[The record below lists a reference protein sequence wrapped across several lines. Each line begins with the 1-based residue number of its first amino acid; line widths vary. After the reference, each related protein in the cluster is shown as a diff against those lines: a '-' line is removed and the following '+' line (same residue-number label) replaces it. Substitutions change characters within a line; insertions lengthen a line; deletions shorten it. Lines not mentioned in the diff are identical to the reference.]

1 MRGIIRDNSGPAAD
15 PAGRRFRDRRIPIR
29 KSFTLSRV
37 LVLLLLLLAS
47 CDSTTTGGGGGG
59 GSDPDSDPAPD
70 EVEALMLF
78 LVNEARSEDRF
89 CGEEFF
95 PAAPPVTW
103 DDRIEESALVHSIDM
118 AENQYFDHIAP
129 DGSNAGVRLMDAG
142 YQPDAWGENILV
154 GLEDISVVLEN
165 WIESPSHC
173 DVIMHPNLEQ
183 LGVGMARGNYQG
195 RSTLYWTMVMA
206 TESE

>member
-1 MRGIIRDNSGPAAD
+1 MC
-15 PAGRRFRDRRIPIR
+15 PAGCRLRERRISIR
-29 KSFTLSRV
+29 KSFTLSGV
-37 LVLLLLLLAS
+37 LALLILMFAS
-47 CDSTTTGGGGGG
+47 CDSSTGGGG
-59 GSDPDSDPAPD
+59 GSDSGSDPTPD
-70 EVEALMLF
+70 EIQALMLF

-89 CGEEFF
+89 CGEDFF

-103 DDRIEESALVHSIDM
+103 DDRIEESALVHSLDM

-129 DGSNAGVRLMDAG
+129 DGSNAGDRLIDAD

-154 GLEDISVVLEN
+154 GLENISVVLDN

-173 DVIMHPNLEQ
+173 DVIMHPNLHE

-206 TESE
+206 TESQ

>member
-1 MRGIIRDNSGPAAD
+1 MRE
-15 PAGRRFRDRRIPIR
+15 RRVSIR
-29 KSFTLSRV
+29 KSFTLNGV
-37 LVLLLLLLAS
+37 LVLLFLMLAS
-47 CDSTTTGGGGGG
+47 CDSTGGGG
-59 GSDPDSDPAPD
+59 GSDPGSDPTPD
-70 EVEALMLF
+70 EIQALMLF
-78 LVNEARSEDRF
+78 LVNEARSHDRF
-89 CGEEFF
+89 CGEDFF

-103 DDRIEESALVHSIDM
+103 DDRIEESALVHSLDM

-129 DGSNAGVRLMDAG
+129 DGSNAGDRLIDAG

-154 GLEDISVVLEN
+154 GLENISVVLEN

-173 DVIMHPNLEQ
+173 DVIMHPNLEE

-206 TESE
+206 TESR